1 MEAPRLR
8 EAVKEVGVHKVAL
21 FATLAIKE
29 NDAALADKVRNMSKP
44 ALQELSKELRG
55 NAVKKVSVDFD
66 SEMQFLLGKIKRELG
81 LEDDKEALKIILKE
95 FRNSIP
101 GDGNK
106 NPRKKAP
113 QEPQAGEKT
122 RYIPAQQKREAIS
135 KTNGKCAY
143 PNCTKPYE
151 NLHHTNYFAHS
162 RDHRNL
168 QPLCRTHH
176 EFMHNGLVGFSGDEP
191 KEWKLVMDTET
202 NYYDSLYRAYRRG

>member
-95 FRNSIP
+95 FRNPIP